1 MYIMSCPMPFVIISY
16 AVRSSYEKQRVDQV
30 LQAFLE
36 IIAQI
41 ILILASD
48 KFLNSFFLHIFKQI
62 FKQIV
67 LRCNY
72 EKLNIYFLYQLHE
85 KQSAQ

>member
-1 MYIMSCPMPFVIISY
+1 MSCPMPFVIISY
-16 AVRSSYEKQRVDQV
+16 AVRSSYEKQRADQV

-36 IIAQI
+36 IIARI

-67 LRCNY
+67 LVAVIY